1 MDFVYICRSGEN
13 EELRYSI
20 RSVIYSFPDAKVWIV
35 GGKPEWY
42 KGNYVPVEQNHNKYT
57 NALNNLTTLCKTEQI
72 SNNFIL
78 MNDDFFIIKK
88 IDKIDYFHGG
98 LLSGKID
105 KYVKITGSSLYI
117 KKLIQT
123 NTRLNERG
131 INKPLDYELHT
142 PMPMERDKLLTII
155 KKYPSCL
162 WRSMYGN
169 IFEVGGSQMQD
180 VKVYTNRRHLARS
193 NEITEHSI
201 FLSTEDQAFEGIQ
214 SKILNKLFLHPSAC
228 EIVK

>member
-20 RSVIYSFPDAKVWIV
+20 RSVLHSFPDAKVWLV
-35 GGKPEWY
+35 GGKPDWY
-42 KGNYVPVEQNHNKYT
+42 EGNYVSVEQNHNKYT
-57 NALNNLTTLCKTEQI
+57 NAINNLTTLCNTEQI

-88 IDKIDYFHGG
+88 IDKIDYSHGG

-193 NEITEHSI
+193 NEITEQSI
-201 FLSTEDQAFEGIQ
+201 FLSTEDQAFAGIQ
-214 SKILNKLFLHPSAC
+214 NKILNNLFLEPSRY
-228 EIVK
+228 ELIK

>member
-20 RSVIYSFPDAKVWIV
+20 RSVLHSFPDAKIWLV
-35 GGKPEWY
+35 GGKPDWY
-42 KGNYVPVEQNHNKYT
+42 KGNYVSVEQNHNKYT
-57 NALNNLTTLCKTEQI
+57 NAINNLTTLCKTEQI

-88 IDKIDYFHGG
+88 IDKIDYSHGG

-193 NEITEHSI
+193 NEITEQSI
-201 FLSTEDQAFEGIQ
+201 FLSTEDQAFAGIQ
-214 SKILNKLFLHPSAC
+214 NKILNNLFLEPSRH
-228 EIVK
+228 ELIK

>member
-1 MDFVYICRSGEN
+1 
-13 EELRYSI
+13 
-20 RSVIYSFPDAKVWIV
+20 
-35 GGKPEWY
+35 
-42 KGNYVPVEQNHNKYT
+42 
-57 NALNNLTTLCKTEQI
+57 
-72 SNNFIL
+72 
-78 MNDDFFIIKK
+78 
-88 IDKIDYFHGG
+88 
-98 LLSGKID
+98 
-105 KYVKITGSSLYI
+105 LYI

-131 INKPLDYELHT
+131 IKQPLDYELHT

-169 IFEVGGSQMQD
+169 IFEVGGLQMQD

-201 FLSTEDQAFEGIQ
+201 FLSTEDQAFKGIQ
-214 SKILNKLFLHPSAC
+214 SKILNNLFLDPSVY

>member
-20 RSVIYSFPDAKVWIV
+20 RSVLHSFPDAKVWLI
-35 GGKPEWY
+35 GGKPDWY
-42 KGNYVPVEQNHNKYT
+42 KGNYVSVEQNHNKYT
-57 NALNNLTTLCKTEQI
+57 NAINNLTTLCKTEQI
-72 SNNFIL
+72 SNSFIL

-88 IDKIDYFHGG
+88 IDKIDYSHGG

-123 NTRLNERG
+123 NTRLSERG

-169 IFEVGGSQMQD
+169 IFQVGGLQMQD
-180 VKVYTNRRHLARS
+180 VKVYTNRRHLSRS

-201 FLSTEDQAFEGIQ
+201 FLSTEDQAFEGIKI
-214 SKILNKLFLHPSAC
+214 KILNNLFLEPSAY
-228 EIVK
+228 EILK

>member
-20 RSVIYSFPDAKVWIV
+20 RSVLHSFPDAKIWLV
-35 GGKPEWY
+35 GGKPDWY
-42 KGNYVPVEQNHNKYT
+42 KGNYVSVEQNHNKYT
-57 NALNNLTTLCKTEQI
+57 NAINNLTTLCKTEQI

-88 IDKIDYFHGG
+88 IDKIDYSHGG

-193 NEITEHSI
+193 NEITEQSI
-201 FLSTEDQAFEGIQ
+201 FLSTEDQAFAGIQ
-214 SKILNKLFLHPSAC
+214 NKILNNFIKS
-228 EIVK
+228 